1 MQNFWVS
8 FDSCDTI
15 DTRRSKCATVD
26 NCSNWMIIG
35 ERKSEKKKQVKQN
48 CSFFLNDNFE
58 KCLNRKKYVIKFSNF
73 HGNVLVFWV

>member
-35 ERKSEKKKQVKQN
+35 ERKSEKKKQVK
-48 CSFFLNDNFE
+48 
-58 KCLNRKKYVIKFSNF
+58 LNRKKYVIKFSNF